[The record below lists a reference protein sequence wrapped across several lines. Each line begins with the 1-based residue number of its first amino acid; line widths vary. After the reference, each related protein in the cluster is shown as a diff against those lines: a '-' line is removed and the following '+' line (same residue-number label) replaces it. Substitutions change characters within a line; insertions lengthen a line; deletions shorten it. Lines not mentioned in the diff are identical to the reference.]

1 MRYNKGDCSC
11 EYGIASEA
19 NTHFLWKRRGRQAI
33 YSVWV
38 LRPAQRMHIPPTHRL
53 MLECNQKDR
62 GWAEAFFFVG
72 SGRHTEGC
80 SQVMRTDV
88 CELDFPA
95 APQLATHV
103 VLTSHIFL
111 ASSHLAVGRIV
122 PDLIAG
128 PQVIFSPFKIVSCP
142 PLNQTISFPPPPPSA
157 PSRHALSASRRKTLF
172 WAGSKLIVR
181 KLDAKER
188 EVYHALTI
196 MPLLQCL
203 SCRCRWL

>member
-1 MRYNKGDCSC
+1 
-11 EYGIASEA
+11 
-19 NTHFLWKRRGRQAI
+19 
-33 YSVWV
+33 
-38 LRPAQRMHIPPTHRL
+38 

-88 CELDFPA
+88 CGLDFPP

-111 ASSHLAVGRIV
+111 ESSHLAVGGIC
-122 PDLIAG
+122 DLRAR

-142 PLNQTISFPPPPPSA
+142 PLNQTISFPPPPPPRYHGTLA
-157 PSRHALSASRRKTLF
+157 DAALGGLGLSEEEEFTLTKHKN
-172 WAGSKLIVR
+172 GTQK
-181 KLDAKER
+181 
-188 EVYHALTI
+188 
-196 MPLLQCL
+196 
-203 SCRCRWL
+203 